1 MSQSLTDLVTRFGGA
16 QAIED
21 MAARVGLSPEQ
32 TQSAIAALMPAVAG
46 GLANK
51 VQNEGPAAL
60 DAAAAPATSVV
71 AGEGAASDAAVEHG
85 GGLLGSLFGG
95 HAEAGAVADHAAAA
109 TGIDASKLAAL
120 LPMVATLAAGALGHA
135 GNVPGE
141 GVAPGGNA
149 GGGVGGGLG
158 GMLGG
163 LMGQMGGQQGTP
175 GGAASVLQSMLAG
188 GGGNALEGILGGLF
202 RPH

>member
-1 MSQSLTDLVTRFGGA
+1 MSQQLLDLVNRFGGA
-16 QAIED
+16 QAVEA

-32 TQSAIAALMPAVAG
+32 TQSAMSALMPAVAG

-51 VQNEGPAAL
+51 VESEGPAAL
-60 DAAAAPATSVV
+60 DQAAAPATSVV

-85 GGLLGSLFGG
+85 SSLLGSLFGG

-109 TGIDASKLAAL
+109 TGIDASKLSAL

-149 GGGVGGGLG
+149 GGGIG

-163 LMGQMGGQQGTP
+163 LMGQLGGSQGTP
-175 GGAASVLQSMLAG
+175 GGAASVLQSVLG
-188 GGGNALEGILGGLF
+188 GSGGNALEGILGGLF
-202 RPH
+202 KPH

>member
-1 MSQSLTDLVTRFGGA
+1 MSQPLIDLVNRFGGA
-16 QAIED
+16 QAVED

-32 TQSAIAALMPAVAG
+32 TQAAMAALMPAVAG

-60 DAAAAPATSVV
+60 DAAAAPASGVV
-71 AGEGAASDAAVEHG
+71 AGEGAASDAAVAHG

-95 HAEAGAVADHAAAA
+95 HAETNAVADHAAAA

-141 GVAPGGNA
+141 GVAPGGEPQ
-149 GGGVGGGLG
+149 GGGLG

-163 LMGQMGGQQGTP
+163 LMNQIGGGQQGTP
-175 GGAASVLQSMLAG
+175 GGAAAVLQSMLAG